1 MATHRDNFPIE
12 PGTHVGECW
21 GCTELNQVLRD
32 ADGLCEEC
40 GNDNTSAPKYL
51 DGRIAGAVSDA
62 EAIFW
67 EGLKPYF
74 PEAKTAT
81 LDPTTVMVLSVAM
94 ENAVRDWV
102 WLNVTKE
109 GA

>member
-1 MATHRDNFPIE
+1 MGFSRVCKCGATAEYEGDAGTEALVTYGWVLQEGDLDIC
-12 PGTHVGECW
+12 PGCAS
-21 GCTELNQVLRD
+21 TE
-32 ADGLCEEC
+32 
-40 GNDNTSAPKYL
+40 TSL
-51 DGRIAGAVSDA
+51 DERIQGAVSDA

-67 EGLKPYF
+67 EGLKTYF